1 MTICGCSSPKEDGSS
16 HHRTHAPSTDYKLHA
31 VPANQQYQ
39 QQMPRIRSP
48 GDHSHTEARNV
59 PLRRQAEGADGP
71 EVVPSVSD
79 GIEVVPTVRDGIEV
93 VPTVRDG
100 IEVVPT
106 VRDGIEVVPTS
117 DLHSMRPCT
126 VSAATVSHSTEGS
139 APAASF
145 GASSVYDNPAPSTY
159 EERRMDSDK
168 QSTRS
173 LSLETTTAHTQL
185 DHHNLGLSPDTSSS
199 IKRPSHTPRYPPSLG
214 SSRSPVNRQIIHAT
228 GSSVRSNQFSAEG
241 SQFINSGSGS
251 IWTGDNTGKFDLS
264 HHHH

>member
-1 MTICGCSSPKEDGSS
+1 MTAPNPTHSRIHLTVMTICGCSSPKEDGSA

-48 GDHSHTEARNV
+48 GDHSHTEAKHV
-59 PLRRQAEGADGP
+59 PLQRQAEGADGP
-71 EVVPSVSD
+71 EVVPSV
-79 GIEVVPTVRDGIEV
+79 P
-93 VPTVRDG
+93 DG

-117 DLHSMRPCT
+117 DLHSMRPRT
-126 VSAATVSHSTEGS
+126 VSAATVPHRTEGS

-185 DHHNLGLSPDTSSS
+185 DHQNLGLSPDTSSS

-251 IWTGDNTGKFDLS
+251 IWTGDNTGNFDLS
-264 HHHH
+264 HHRH

>member
-93 VPTVRDG
+93 VPT
-100 IEVVPT
+100 
-106 VRDGIEVVPTS
+106 S

-185 DHHNLGLSPDTSSS
+185 DHQNLGLSPDTSSS